1 MLIVVIIN
9 MNTKINVIIVAHK
22 EQKMMEIR
30 NANAILI
37 NVLNAQVKLTIKNYV
52 QYAIMVIIKK
62 NMIN

>member
-9 MNTKINVIIVAHK
+9 MNTKINVIIVAQK